1 MNDLVSEYQQ
11 YQDARLRK
19 GVSSTRRKVST
30 TWSRRRPK
38 RYCRS
43 QPANLSVAK
52 TFEHV
57 GKISQSC
64 IHTRVPREQDRLVTP
79 FFGAEQSAW
88 RPLPVC
94 VGWRRVEAVGKAV
107 SSVRSRRACRWPVA
121 CSSDFFRRSFRFTSI
136 S

>member
-1 MNDLVSEYQQ
+1 MFRGPSTSSTRTR
-11 YQDARLRK
+11 RLRK
-19 GVSSTRRKVST
+19 RVSSTRRKAST

-38 RYCRS
+38 RHRRS

-57 GKISQSC
+57 GKVSQSC
-64 IHTRVPREQDRLVTP
+64 IRTRVPRERDRLVTP
-79 FFGAEQSAW
+79 IFGTEQSAY

-107 SSVRSRRACRWPVA
+107 SSVRSRRACRWLVA
-121 CSSDFFRRSFRFTSI
+121 CSSIFFRRARFPSI